1 MKRLSELALA
11 LRSSS
16 TSLEKLDQLNR
27 DPSVISFMDQPT
39 PLRTF
44 LAGLSIECEVVI
56 KSLIALGQAERLLP
70 KEGSAIGIAD
80 QIRALVEELM
90 PVERFYREI
99 GGLVGYH
106 ALLLHQL
113 QNKPVSQATMQAVY
127 HRPQGTDLFDPTEEV
142 SQYVVAGISFLP
154 SIAEI
159 YPVGGAAD
167 RLRLLDPDTKVPLP
181 AARLQFCGKTLL
193 EWMVHDLQSREYL
206 YFKLFGDQVTV
217 PIAMMTS
224 QEKDNHAQILA
235 LCEEKKWFGRPASSF
250 AFFCQPAV
258 PAMDKEGNWCLLR
271 PLKPLMKPGGHGV
284 IWKLAKDQGIL
295 DWLTELNKKKLIVRQ
310 INNPIAGCD
319 YGLLAFT
326 GIGCD
331 RDKQFGFASCLRQV
345 KAAEGVNVLIEKSLG
360 EEVEYCL
367 TNIEYCDF
375 EKFGIEDVP
384 VGRESRYSQYPSNT
398 NILFADIA
406 AISNAVADCPIPG
419 MIVNLKKMTFQ
430 DEQGEI
436 REEELARLESTMQ
449 NIADSF
455 VYRFPFGKNVRG
467 FPELSTY
474 LTYNHRHKTI
484 STVKKE
490 YAEGAS
496 LLETPEGCYWD
507 LYLNAHELLEA
518 NCGFSLPKLID
529 QQHYLQLGPPFDF
542 SYHPCL
548 GPIYSIISQ
557 KMRKG
562 EIAYGS
568 QLHLDIAEI
577 DCENLN
583 LSGRMSISA
592 QCPMG
597 DLDKSGKLRYSHRGG
612 RCKLHNVSV
621 INAASVLG
629 LPTSCWRRDAKNTA
643 GCEII
648 LRGDSEF
655 EASGV
660 TLKGDFRVE
669 VEAGFRV
676 IAFEKNGKIQLKKEK
691 LDNTCWHW
699 VYEVGDRN
707 EICLRKMEGRD
718 KKAAD

>member
-1 MKRLSELALA
+1 MQRLFELALA

-16 TSLEKLDQLNR
+16 NPLEKLDQLNR
-27 DPSVISFMDQPT
+27 DPSVISFMEEPSA
-39 PLRTF
+39 LRTF

-56 KSLIALGQAERLLP
+56 KSLIALGQAERLFP
-70 KEGSAIGIAD
+70 NKKSGVGIAD
-80 QIRALVEELM
+80 QIRALIEELM

-106 ALLLHQL
+106 VLLLHHL
-113 QNKPVSQATMQAVY
+113 QNKTLSEAAIKAVY
-127 HRPQGTDLFDPTEEV
+127 HRPQGIDLFDPTEEV
-142 SQYVVAGISFLP
+142 RKYVLAGISFLP

-167 RLRLLDPDTKVPLP
+167 RLRLHDPDAKVPLP
-181 AARLQFCGKTLL
+181 AARLQFCGNTLL
-193 EWMVHDLQSREYL
+193 EWMVHDLQAREYL
-206 YFKLFGDQVTV
+206 YFKLFNKQVTV

-235 LCEEKKWFGRPASSF
+235 LCEEKKWFGRPATSF

-258 PAMDKEGNWCLLR
+258 PTMDKEGNWCLLG

-295 DWLTELNKKKLIVRQ
+295 DWLAGLNKKKVLVRQ

-331 RDKQFGFASCLRQV
+331 RDKEFGFASCLRQV
-345 KAAEGVNVLIEKSLG
+345 KAAEGVNVLIERSMKDQI
-360 EEVEYCL
+360 EYCL

-375 EKFGIEDVP
+375 EKFGIEDVA
-384 VGRESRYSQYPSNT
+384 VGPKSCYSQYPSNT
-398 NILFADIA
+398 NILFADISR
-406 AISNAVADCPIPG
+406 ICDAVTDCPIPG

-436 REEELARLESTMQ
+436 RQEELARLESTMQ

-455 VYRFPFGKNVRG
+455 IYRFPYGENVNG
-467 FPELSTY
+467 LPELSTY

-490 YAEGAS
+490 YAEGSS

-507 LYLNAHELLEA
+507 LYRNAHELLEE
-518 NCGFSLPKLID
+518 NCGFSLPKLVD
-529 QQHYLQLGPPFDF
+529 QQSYLELGPPFDF
-542 SYHPCL
+542 SYHPSL
-548 GPIYSIISQ
+548 GPVYSIISQ
-557 KMRKG
+557 KVRKG
-562 EIAYGS
+562 SIAHGS

-583 LSGRMSISA
+583 LRGRLSICA
-592 QCPMG
+592 DTAMG
-597 DLDKSGKLRYSHRGG
+597 HLDKGGKLNYSHRGG
-612 RCKLHNVSV
+612 RCTLRHVSV
-621 INAASVLG
+621 INAGSLLRSA
-629 LPTSCWRRDAKNTA
+629 TSCWKREGTSASGCES
-643 GCEII
+643 GCEIV

-655 EASGV
+655 EACDV
-660 TLKGDFRVE
+660 TLSGDFQVE
-669 VEAGFRV
+669 VEDGFRV
-676 IAFEKNGKIQLKKEK
+676 IAIEENGKIQLKKEK
-691 LDNTCWHW
+691 LDTNRWYW
-699 VYEVGDRN
+699 VYAVNDCN
-707 EICLRKMEGRD
+707 EICLRKNQE
-718 KKAAD
+718 K